1 MVGRGWECIYYGWV
15 SYELSEEE
23 GILMIPLLYGNI
35 ILKYYIPLN
44 QGFQCKITEVLI
56 YLFEYIALIWK
67 KYGGL

>member
-56 YLFEYIALIWK
+56 Y
-67 KYGGL
+67 